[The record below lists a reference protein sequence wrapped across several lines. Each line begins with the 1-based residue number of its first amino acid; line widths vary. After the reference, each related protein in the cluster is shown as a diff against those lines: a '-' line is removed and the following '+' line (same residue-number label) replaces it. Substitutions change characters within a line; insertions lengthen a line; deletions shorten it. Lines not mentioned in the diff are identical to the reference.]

1 MRCPNWRTINYF
13 RGKRLKAHFDTL
25 STQVAVLLSEQGFV
39 SLKVQY
45 VDGTKVES
53 GVNKYTFVWH
63 KSVEKNQ
70 PKLKAR
76 LAALLQKI
84 YNRQNELY
92 IFSKRTIHFSK
103 KKECYVLCEIGCLT
117 TKSDSRFR

>member
-25 STQVAVLLSEQGFV
+25 STQVVVLLSEQGFV

-53 GVNKYTFVWH
+53 CANKYTFVWH

-92 IFSKRTIHFSK
+92 IFSKRIVHLFKTNDTFFQEK
-103 KKECYVLCEIGCLT
+103 RVL
-117 TKSDSRFR
+117 RFM